1 MAGRNSF
8 LNAMS
13 KRRANS
19 SFDWKP
25 LASEPTTS
33 GFAVHVPISFSPSF
47 SRSQLGSSKMQYLHT
62 TERDELVRE
71 SQQSDTLE
79 TENMIRADEKSTT
92 RVCKCEVERDT
103 ALAEERSHRY
113 ASVRKAPQLTTGC
126 SELAPSIT
134 QTRIPLHISFLSF
147 PSSISYSVRMRGCLG
162 QGPCGCSSRPKGGGA
177 PRGARACA
185 GRTGGPDGRVP
196 GNALDAGER
205 CIWHLVDG
213 ARRRAIRH

>member
-1 MAGRNSF
+1 M
-8 LNAMS
+8 
-13 KRRANS
+13 
-19 SFDWKP
+19 
-25 LASEPTTS
+25 
-33 GFAVHVPISFSPSF
+33 PISFSPSF

-134 QTRIPLHISFLSF
+134 HPRIPLHISFLSF
-147 PSSISYSVRMRGCLG
+147 PADAWLPGAGPLRMQLSTEGWRSSERSARLRG
-162 QGPCGCSSRPKGGGA
+162 QNRRP
-177 PRGARACA
+177 
-185 GRTGGPDGRVP
+185 
-196 GNALDAGER
+196 
-205 CIWHLVDG
+205 
-213 ARRRAIRH
+213 